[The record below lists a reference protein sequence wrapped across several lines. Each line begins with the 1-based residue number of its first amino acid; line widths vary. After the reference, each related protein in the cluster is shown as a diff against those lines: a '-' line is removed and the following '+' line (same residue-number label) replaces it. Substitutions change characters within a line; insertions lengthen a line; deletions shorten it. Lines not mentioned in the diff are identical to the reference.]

1 MLSLFGKG
9 KDWIKAPIAGTLL
22 LVCFGGLLFAAV
34 TGNIERML
42 LWGILAEVVGLRRD
56 KYLET
61 VDEAE

>member
-1 MLSLFGKG
+1 MTLFGKG
-9 KDWIKAPIAGTLL
+9 KDWIKAPISGTLL

-56 KYLET
+56 RYLENEH
-61 VDEAE
+61 D